1 MSVVPHTWWPRSAF
15 FNSQWT
21 QESMPLTAFWWDP
34 FDELDMSLMENTMPT
49 WVQWLHKPEWLS
61 TMPCTPTKKVLQ
73 KWRAMIDIS
82 GFNFPLKSIKV
93 ELKPNNKLFIW
104 GKEEVKENEEN
115 IWFKEFK
122 KCFDLPCCCGPEKF
136 VCFIWGNLLIVEVP
150 IMDAAVMK
158 ELMPVFATE
167 KKEWTMNITLPAGI
181 DATKCD
187 IILKD
192 RDVFIKFWDTTV
204 PQPTTSWTTWWSAW
218 IYKKVCK
225 LPENTKWN
233 EMKFTLNNNMLT
245 IWAPLWDLEQW
256 QQKTTTVMPSM
267 VDWTWNWKQWA
278 TKEQKWTG
286 QMPWT
291 WTKDMTTKGMPWSWP
306 MTNTMSTP
314 MPWWPMNQ
322 TH

>member
-1 MSVVPHTWWPRSAF
+1 V
-15 FNSQWT
+15 
-21 QESMPLTAFWWDP
+21 ESHDRH
-34 FDELDMSLMENTMPT
+34 
-49 WVQWLHKPEWLS
+49 QR
-61 TMPCTPTKKVLQ
+61 LQ
-73 KWRAMIDIS
+73 L
-82 GFNFPLKSIKV
+82 PLKSIKV

-122 KCFDLPCCCGPEKF
+122 KCFDLPCCCEPEKF

-204 PQPTTSWTTWWSAW
+204 PQPTTSWSTWCSAW